1 VIRFAQHDRLSR
13 HHRYAF
19 CAEPER

>member
-1 VIRFAQHDRLSR
+1 VIRFAQHDRRSH

-19 CAEPER
+19 CAESER